1 MAPDKLK
8 SGAKCCFNQCDG
20 RLIITTFSQF
30 AFHLSLSFS
39 VISTNLGQP
48 CCKCCSL
55 SVNVVVNLRFTTN
68 GMCVKSN
75 THVARTSRNWMSTA
89 WDLYCCLVPQCEA
102 LRARCLAFL
111 IRTKWC
117 FTQGVKVVSGK
128 HSQKERAV
136 GAVHCK
142 NEGMRLQP
150 HGWRWIESVVVVR
163 PIHEND
169 QRWTCTWI

>member
-1 MAPDKLK
+1 MWWQV
-8 SGAKCCFNQCDG
+8 NYNYV
-20 RLIITTFSQF
+20 
-30 AFHLSLSFS
+30 FS
-39 VISTNLGQP
+39 VCILRVSFILSHFNKSSPTLLQ
-48 CCKCCSL
+48 CCSL
-55 SVNVVVNLRFTTN
+55 SVNVVVNVRFTTN

-75 THVARTSRNWMSTA
+75 TSRNWMSTT

-102 LRARCLAFL
+102 LRARYSAFL

-117 FTQGVKVVSGK
+117 FNQGVKVVSGK